1 MIIIIILMVLIIL
14 RVLIRFIIKPFEFS
28 WLSLIILIIYLVG
41 LASVFGRVRWSV
53 FWILGA
59 AIGSILVFVL
69 FENGINY
76 ILWLDIILII
86 ASLIAFFFEKDI
98 KAVIFK

>member
-1 MIIIIILMVLIIL
+1 MVLIIL

-98 KAVIFK
+98 RAVIFK

>member
-1 MIIIIILMVLIIL
+1 MIIRIILMVLIIL

-98 KAVIFK
+98 RAVIFK